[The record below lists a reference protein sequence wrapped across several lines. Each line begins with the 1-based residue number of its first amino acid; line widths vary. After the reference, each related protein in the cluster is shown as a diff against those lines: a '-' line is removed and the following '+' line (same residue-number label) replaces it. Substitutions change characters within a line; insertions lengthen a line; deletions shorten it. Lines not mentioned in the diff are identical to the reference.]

1 MRLQSERTTLVE
13 TLKSSIGDHMRGKI
27 VFVVGLATGYVL
39 GTRAGRERYEQI
51 KAGAEKVWST
61 PTVQAGVEKV
71 QEIAGARVD
80 VAKAKLPRQARN
92 ALASLIGREPL
103 SDPKQSTSRPGSK
116 APTARKPATRPS
128 SAAGTAAKP
137 AAAKSA
143 PARSTTA
150 KPSAEK
156 STSAK
161 TTSAKPTAA
170 TSGAATSD
178 SSDSGE

>member
-1 MRLQSERTTLVE
+1 
-13 TLKSSIGDHMRGKI
+13 MRGKI

-71 QEIAGARVD
+71 QEFAGARVD
-80 VAKAKLPRQARN
+80 VAKSKLSRQARN

-103 SDPKQSTSRPGSK
+103 SDPKQSTSRPASK
-116 APTARKPATRPS
+116 APAARKPAATKS
-128 SAAGTAAKP
+128 ST
-137 AAAKSA
+137 AKSA
-143 PARSTTA
+143 TTKSVST
-150 KPSAEK
+150 KSASDK
-156 STSAK
+156 SATTKSA
-161 TTSAKPTAA
+161 SAKPTAA
-170 TSGAATSD
+170 STSTAAD